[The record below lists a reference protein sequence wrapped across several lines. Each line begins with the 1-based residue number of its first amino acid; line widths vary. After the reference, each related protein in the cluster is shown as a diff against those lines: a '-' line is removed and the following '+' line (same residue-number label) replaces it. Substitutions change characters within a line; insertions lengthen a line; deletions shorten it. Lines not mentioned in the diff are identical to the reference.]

1 MTQQILQNGETGLV
15 IRGNINDNFT
25 ELYGTFDKLT
35 NVWITAAPA
44 VSGDN
49 TVALQTT
56 FDTGFSTF
64 RNVEIP
70 AGRFEVTTLELPGSS
85 AERGYA
91 IQLSGQGCGE
101 AFVTR
106 SLQRGTIFEGTSAI
120 APTFQYVPNVANTGN
135 GMAIVEKIRFEGD
148 TSTPVVDLDS
158 FFSQSQ
164 FRNNAIYQYGTGDGL
179 RIRLSN
185 TIRVHDN
192 YVLNDDWNSSSD
204 TLVRTGVGVNIS
216 NLFPGGAGLTTLEKI
231 TSRGFLWGYKF
242 GADNNGSPGAPYS
255 FKLADSEVSVCS
267 NGVWITNDCR
277 SFSLSNCYIEGLK
290 GGTAVLDEG
299 NYSDVIGN
307 LSFEGFGVGID
318 SPDSNIGGYYAGNMF
333 SAGYRANTTLYKM
346 ASSGSGGGN
355 RKTMVGNTAV
365 FGGSFFAY
373 AWTASISGTTMTVTA
388 VSQGPVKKGME
399 VAGAGVTAGT
409 TIVAFLAGTD
419 GGAGTYEV
427 SASQTVGSTAMTGKI
442 PGVVGV
448 DISGVDPGIDIIS
461 LVTDPRGAWEGSA
474 GAGTGTRKFKDTSTD
489 SEGTTGSGL
498 VGLAYA
504 ESKNKAWMV
513 PALRRGAIQLKT
525 DPTALVDADIVAG
538 VLTLSELSMMTLTR
552 AAPGNVSSFAAPNL
566 PDKTFGIRVTN
577 GNTTFVHGASIKLAG
592 SANWTPG
599 ANGGLIMFQ
608 IWPGGVAWE
617 ISRTAY

>member
-1 MTQQILQNGETGLV
+1 MAQQILGNGETGLV
-15 IRGNINDNFT
+15 IRTKINDNFT
-25 ELYGTFDKLT
+25 EVYGTFDGLT
-35 NVWITAAPA
+35 SVWLTAAEA
-44 VSGDN
+44 VAGDN
-49 TVALQTT
+49 TTNLQTT

-70 AGRFEVTTLELPGSS
+70 AGRFEVTTLELPGSA

-101 AFVTR
+101 AFVTA

-120 APTFQYVPNVANTGN
+120 APTFQYVPDVANTGN

-158 FFSQSQ
+158 FYSQSQ
-164 FRNNAIYQYGTGDGL
+164 FRNNVVYQYGAGDGM

-192 YVLNDDWNSSSD
+192 YVLNDDWNNSSD
-204 TLVRTGVGVNIS
+204 TLIRTGVGVNIS
-216 NLFPGGAGLTTLEKI
+216 NTLSGGAGLTTLEKM

-242 GADNNGSPGAPYS
+242 GASNNGSPGALYTFELS
-255 FKLADSEVSVCS
+255 DSEVSVCT

-277 SFSLSNCYIEGLK
+277 SFSLNNCYIEGLK

-299 NYSDVIGN
+299 QYSDVTGN
-307 LSFEGFGVGID
+307 LAFEGFGVGID
-318 SPDSNIGGYYAGNMF
+318 SPNTTFGGYYAGNVF
-333 SAGYRANTTLYKM
+333 SAGYRANTTMLKL
-346 ASSGSGGGN
+346 ASSGSGGGV
-355 RKTMVGNTAV
+355 RKSAIGNTLV
-365 FGGSFFAY
+365 FAGSFFTY

-388 VSQGPVKKGME
+388 VSQGPIRKGME
-399 VAGAGVTAGT
+399 ITGSGVTAGT
-409 TIVAFLAGTD
+409 TIVQQLTGTTD
-419 GGAGTYEV
+419 GIGTYEV
-427 SASQTVGSTAMTGKI
+427 SISQTVGSTTINGKI

-448 DISGVDPGIDIIS
+448 DIQGVDPGIDLIG
-461 LVTDPRGAWEGSA
+461 LATDPRGAWEGTA

-489 SEGTTGSGL
+489 SQGTTGSGL
-498 VGLAYA
+498 VGLAYS

-525 DPTALVDADIVAG
+525 DPTALADADVAAG
-538 VLTLSELSMMTLTR
+538 VLTLSELSMMTLTL
-552 AAPGNVSSFAAPNL
+552 AAPTNITSFAAANL

-577 GNTTFVHGASIKLAG
+577 GNTTFVQGASIKLAG

-608 IWPGGVAWE
+608 IWPGGIAWE